1 MKLAPATSA
10 GALEARVDLLRRNR
24 ARSQALRAAFPS
36 VQKLRL
42 AFTFAGS
49 HINMPVPQRHEL
61 YPAARAF
68 FTYPCPYPGC
78 DGCFDLSTVVK
89 SAVEGSS
96 HLAEGAMECEGSR
109 PRDHASR
116 QSCLLQLRY
125 EVDALCDDKNLKVS
139 AR

>member
-1 MKLAPATSA
+1 MKRAPATPA
-10 GALEARVDLLRRNR
+10 GTREARVDQLRRDR
-24 ARSQALRAAFPS
+24 AGAQALRAAFPS

-49 HINMPVPQRHEL
+49 HLSMPVPQRHEL

-78 DGCFDLSTVVK
+78 DGAFDLTTAVR
-89 SAVEGSS
+89 SAVEESS
-96 HLAEGAMECEGSR
+96 HLAQGAMECGGSR

-125 EVDALCDDKNLKVS
+125 EVDALCEDKHLKS
-139 AR
+139 GSR